1 MIDSLFDCSLEEVM
15 ERQTET
21 NPNLPVPAILRKAL
35 EALAPVAC
43 STQGIFRYYSQRLVV
58 SDYWSQNISRSH

>member
-21 NPNLPVPAILRKAL
+21 YPNLPVPAILRKAL
-35 EALAPVAC
+35 EALVPVAR
-43 STQGIFRYYSQRLVV
+43 STQGIFRYLL
-58 SDYWSQNISRSH
+58 ITFGCF